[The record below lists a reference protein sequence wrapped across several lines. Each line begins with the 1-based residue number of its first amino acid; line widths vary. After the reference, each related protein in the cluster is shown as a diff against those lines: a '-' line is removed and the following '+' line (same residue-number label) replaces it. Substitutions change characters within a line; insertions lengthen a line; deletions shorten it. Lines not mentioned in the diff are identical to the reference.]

1 MIKAGVKDGCGTAP
15 VVPIGPGVGTLK
27 PITAALGDALGLALA
42 ADEAPVVALATGEGE
57 RPGLADAKVP
67 ATESGLISVHAAKVT
82 SNALASVVPRRFN
95 LASPVFAFARRSV
108 SSQASYTPPPDV
120 ACEARFTRAR
130 GSAIM
135 CRISSHHRLKGP
147 AHAMITTPVYGTL
160 IGPRSHYCGSVT
172 KAQAGQNVTLYGW
185 VQRRRDHGGLIFI
198 DLRDRTG
205 LVQVVFN
212 PQTDPQ
218 AHLVAE
224 AARGE
229 FVIGIK
235 GAVEARPEGQDNAN
249 LSTGAIE
256 VFAREMVILNP
267 AKATPFPI
275 GDDDVDEMLRLQYR
289 YLDLRSP
296 KLQRALTM
304 RHKVTMAVREYLD
317 NLGFLEIETPMLTKS
332 TPEGARDYVVPS
344 RVHPGQFF
352 ALPQSPQIFKQILM
366 VGGYDRYFQIARCFR
381 DEDLRAD
388 RQPEFTQIDIETS
401 FLSQDDI
408 MNINEELI
416 CQLLEKFASAEV
428 VRPVQRITYA
438 DAMSRYG
445 SDKPDTR
452 FGMELIDL
460 TPSLAGSQFKVF
472 AEAIAN
478 GGEVKALCVPKG
490 ADMSRAQIDLMT
502 EFAKRFGAKG
512 LAWVKVV
519 ATSAA
524 EDANSKAVSYTIGEE
539 SIDASFTSSVMKFIT
554 AEEAAA
560 IGAAT
565 GARPGDLLLFAA
577 DRIDIVRDVLGRL
590 RLKLGQEL
598 GMINPKS
605 FNLLWVVDFPM
616 FEWNADEKRWDPLH
630 HPFTSPLEEDLD
642 KLESDPGNC
651 RAKAYDL
658 VLNGTELGGGSVR
671 IYRRDI
677 QNKVFQMLG
686 LSDEEIENKFG
697 FLLEA
702 FEYGA
707 PPHGGLAFGLDR
719 IVMLLTGA
727 DSIRDVIAFPKTQS
741 ATDLMVQAPGPIAP
755 RQMQELHIKTSLP
768 RT

>member
-1 MIKAGVKDGCGTAP
+1 MI
-15 VVPIGPGVGTLK
+15 
-27 PITAALGDALGLALA
+27 
-42 ADEAPVVALATGEGE
+42 
-57 RPGLADAKVP
+57 
-67 ATESGLISVHAAKVT
+67 S
-82 SNALASVVPRRFN
+82 
-95 LASPVFAFARRSV
+95 
-108 SSQASYTPPPDV
+108 TP
-120 ACEARFTRAR
+120 TQ
-130 GSAIM
+130 
-135 CRISSHHRLKGP
+135 
-147 AHAMITTPVYGTL
+147 GTL
-160 IGPRSHYCGSVT
+160 IGPRSSYCGEVT
-172 KAQAGQNVTLYGW
+172 KAQAGQTVTLYGW
-185 VQRRRDHGGLIFI
+185 VQRRRDHGGVIFV

-212 PQTDPQ
+212 PQTDPVS
-218 AHLVAE
+218 HGIAE
-224 AARGE
+224 ALRSE

-235 GAVEARPEGQDNAN
+235 GVVEPRPEGQAN
-249 LSTGAIE
+249 PNLTSGEIE
-256 VFAREMVILNP
+256 VFAKELVILNQ

-275 GDDDVDEMLRLQYR
+275 GDDSVDEMLRLQYR

-296 KLQRALTM
+296 KLQHCIGM
-304 RHKVTMAVREYLD
+304 RHKVTLAVREYLD
-317 NLGFLEIETPMLTKS
+317 RLGFLEIETPMLTKS

-344 RVHPGQFF
+344 RVHPGEFF

-401 FLSQDDI
+401 FLGQDDI

-416 CQLLEKFASAEV
+416 CQLLEKFAGAEV
-428 VRPVQRITYA
+428 VRPVQRMTYA
-438 DAMSRYG
+438 DAMDRYG

-460 TPSLAGSQFKVF
+460 NAALGGSQFKVF

-478 GGEVKALCVPKG
+478 GGRVKALCVPKG
-490 ADMSRAQIDLMT
+490 ADLSRAQIDQLT
-502 EFAKRFGAKG
+502 EFAKKFGAKG
-512 LAWVKVV
+512 LAWVKV
-519 ATSAA
+519 TAA
-524 EDANSKAVSYTIGEE
+524 GAADDANSKVVSYNVGE
-539 SIDASFTSSVMKFIT
+539 DAVTATFGSTVMKFIT

-560 IGAAT
+560 VGAAT

-577 DRIDIVRDVLGRL
+577 DRVEIVREVLGRL
-590 RLKLGQEL
+590 RLKLGADL
-598 GMINPKS
+598 NMINPKA

-630 HPFTSPLEEDLD
+630 HPFTSPLDADMD

-658 VLNGTELGGGSVR
+658 ILNGTELGGGSVR
-671 IYRRDI
+671 IHRRDI

-686 LSDEEIENKFG
+686 LSDEEIQNKFG
-697 FLLEA
+697 FMLEA

-719 IVMLLTGA
+719 LVMLLTGGQ
-727 DSIRDVIAFPKTQS
+727 SIRDVIAFPKTQS
-741 ATDLMVQAPGPIAP
+741 ATDLMVQAPSPIAA
-755 RQMQELHIKTSLP
+755 RQLKELHI
-768 RT
+768 RTAAPQA